1 MKILGFLQ
9 KEGENWHRKSTCIIL
24 SYSAFGHR
32 QWFLILGPTNFENVL
47 LQSIVH
53 DSITSEL
60 TIISPEHLTPRII
73 SYRFR
78 LFLDPMNPCFRTQGM
93 WFCILPST
101 PKGFKHTLKFVKP
114 YWTRTMDGFQ
124 GTFKIWKLQI
134 EFYSIAKEKDYS
146 LLRTSKHMWP
156 QIF

>member
-1 MKILGFLQ
+1 MFPYFGIYKFWECSSA
-9 KEGENWHRKSTCIIL
+9 K
-24 SYSAFGHR
+24 YSA
-32 QWFLILGPTNFENVL
+32 WFNYIRINNYF
-47 LQSIVH
+47 SRAF
-53 DSITSEL
+53 DC
-60 TIISPEHLTPRII
+60 RII

-78 LFLDPMNPCFRTQGM
+78 LSLDPMNPCFRTQGM

-114 YWTRTMDGFQ
+114 YWMRTMVGFQ